1 MRRETRSEMRTAVV
15 RPLVMAGEDI
25 CHSHGGHRLFCL
37 DTEGHA
43 LLFDAPRAIQR
54 DAQSVFLAH
63 DVARP
68 EVFLRKLISGG
79 KVEIRKIA
87 MACRRI
93 PALSDGIGNE
103 IRGIEHFRTVME
115 AVQVVMVGHDGK
127 RVIRNTGAHV
137 VPPADELE
145 HEGFILVGDGI
156 GTAGR
161 RIAPFVDELH
171 QNPCAFAGRAGAFG
185 KRTAQVIADAAVFDA
200 VGVFHAFAG
209 CSHAVGHDDHAAFVD
224 KAVGGG
230 QPAGILAVFRPVI
243 AERMGNLRDFGAAL
257 LSGHDAAC
265 RPILRGN
272 PAVANDDIAAVVFVM
287 SNKHAPCR
295 AGFFAGD
302 ERHAV
307 HFIPIK
313 HAIASSNRKGVGA
326 KLRSFPLILS
336 SQKPGVNDCVLAF

>member
-1 MRRETRSEMRTAVV
+1 
-15 RPLVMAGEDI
+15 MAGEDV
-25 CHSHGGHRLFCL
+25 CHSHDGHRLFCL

-43 LLFDAPRAIQR
+43 FLFDAPRAIQR

-93 PALSDGIGNE
+93 PALSDGIENE
-103 IRGIEHFRTVME
+103 IRRIEHFRTVME

-161 RIAPFVDELH
+161 RIAPFVDEFH
-171 QNPCAFAGRAGAFG
+171 QNPCAFTGRAGAFG
-185 KRTAQVIADAAVFDA
+185 KRTM
-200 VGVFHAFAG
+200 
-209 CSHAVGHDDHAAFVD
+209 S
-224 KAVGGG
+224 
-230 QPAGILAVFRPVI
+230 
-243 AERMGNLRDFGAAL
+243 
-257 LSGHDAAC
+257 
-265 RPILRGN
+265 
-272 PAVANDDIAAVVFVM
+272 VM
-287 SNKHAPCR
+287 Q
-295 AGFFAGD
+295 F
-302 ERHAV
+302 
-307 HFIPIK
+307 
-313 HAIASSNRKGVGA
+313 
-326 KLRSFPLILS
+326 ILS
-336 SQKPGVNDCVLAF
+336 LSSMQLPPQIVKGSGQSSDHSPLYYHRKSQVSTIVFLLFDV